1 MFRIKHSATNQK
13 GRRYQAILG
22 RRFRLHRPEPSLS
35 RGRSRPFIV
44 FDRAT
49 IATTKS
55 IDPHTTTHMQGHFWQ
70 QDVVAIYEIFMMS
83 VDLYCCPLVN
93 SGKGNLEDD
102 R

>member
-1 MFRIKHSATNQK
+1 
-13 GRRYQAILG
+13 
-22 RRFRLHRPEPSLS
+22 
-35 RGRSRPFIV
+35 
-44 FDRAT
+44 
-49 IATTKS
+49 
-55 IDPHTTTHMQGHFWQ
+55 MQGHFWQ